1 LVVIQL
7 VEVGEVIGITE
18 GLFVVVFVDCCFQ
31 KRKMQTFT
39 SSKLLRNYAR
49 LLYLW

>member
-1 LVVIQL
+1 L
-7 VEVGEVIGITE
+7 VEVGEVIGIME

-31 KRKMQTFT
+31 EKMQTFT